1 MAQTKELKDILE
13 NFYRFL
19 YMRFGAQNWW
29 PAKTPFEVIVGAIL
43 TQNTNWTNVE
53 RAITNLRRA
62 KLLSPRKLHTVNIKR
77 LSRLIRPAGYFNVKA
92 KRLKNFTEF
101 LFSRYGGSLI
111 RMFNTDPWSLRA
123 ELLQITGIG
132 PETADSILLYA
143 GEKPIFVV
151 DAYTRRFLL
160 RHNLIDADASYS
172 QVQDIF
178 LDNLQSDVALFK
190 EFHALIVRLAK
201 DFCKSKPNCQACP
214 LEETMK
220 DVEYICDSCG
230 TELKHPRQR
239 YILKIQLYVSPH
251 IELTKED
258 LKTNT
263 QVELRRL
270 LKQLEAM
277 DAKRLQ
283 EEVFVSHKLILCKKC
298 RDIFNER
305 IKHKEFV

>member
-1 MAQTKELKDILE
+1 MNEKKELKDILE
-13 NFYRFL
+13 NFYRLL
-19 YMRFGAQNWW
+19 YLRYGPQHWW

-43 TQNTNWTNVE
+43 TQNTSWTNVE
-53 RAITNLRRA
+53 RAITNLR
-62 KLLSPRKLHTVNIKR
+62 KSGLLSPRKIRRVPIKR
-77 LSRLIRPAGYFNVKA
+77 LAGLIKSAGYFNLKA
-92 KRLKNFTEF
+92 RRLKNFTDF
-101 LFSRYGGSLI
+101 LFSRYSGSLN

-143 GEKPIFVV
+143 VEKPIFVI

-160 RHNLIDADASYS
+160 RHNLIDADISYS
-172 QVQDIF
+172 GAQDVF
-178 LDNLQSDVALFK
+178 LDNLQSDTALFK

-201 DFCKSKPNCQACP
+201 DYCKSMAHCQGCP

-239 YILKIQLYVSPH
+239 YILKIQLYASPD
-251 IELTKED
+251 IELTRED
-258 LKTNT
+258 LRVNT

-270 LKQLEAM
+270 LKQLESM
-277 DAKRLQ
+277 DAKRPH